1 MATIYKLAKAQKDED
16 SDDHEEKETLTNKQ
30 RVLALSSRGVN
41 YRQRH
46 LLNDLRALLPH
57 FKKDSK
63 LDQKCKL
70 GIINELAELN
80 NCNNCIFFE
89 VRKRQDLYMWT
100 SKTPNGPSI
109 KFHVLNIHTMDE
121 LKMTGNCLKGSRPI
135 LSFDKTFDSEP
146 HWTLIKEVFIHVIFG
161 VPKSARRIKPFVD
174 HVISFTIADNR
185 IWFRNFQIIE
195 KDPMEPNKKPDD
207 KDLSLV
213 EIGPRFVLNVIRIFE
228 GSFCGS
234 TIYANPEFISPNQVR
249 RNFRMAKAAR
259 HQARMVAK
267 EEKRRKV
274 ANSDLP
280 DDPLTLSD
288 FSDISNF
295 SD

>member
-16 SDDHEEKETLTNKQ
+16 SDDHEEKETLKNKQ

-146 HWTLIKEVFIHVIFG
+146 HWTLIKEVFINIFG

-234 TIYANPEFISPNQVR
+234 TIYANPEFVSPNQVR

>member
-1 MATIYKLAKAQKDED
+1 MATLYKLAKAQKDED
-16 SDDHEEKETLTNKQ
+16 SDDHEEKKVSKNRQ

-146 HWTLIKEVFIHVIFG
+146 HWALIKEVFIHIFG
-161 VPKSARRIKPFVD
+161 VPKSARRIKPFID

-228 GSFCGS
+228 GSFCGA
-234 TIYANPEFISPNQVR
+234 TIYANPEFVSPNQVR
-249 RNFRMAKAAR
+249 RNFRMAKVAR
-259 HQARMVAK
+259 HQARTMAK
-267 EEKRRKV
+267 EENRRKI
-274 ANSDLP
+274 ADIE
-280 DDPLTLSD
+280 LSD
-288 FSDISNF
+288 DFS
-295 SD
+295 SDSSD